1 MSNTISL
8 EELKNLSLPCLPK
21 NLESIRYRAKT
32 QDWPY
37 IEEVGKARGGRLK
50 KYLIASLPAEIR
62 AEIMKRQADEIL
74 AKSDP
79 PPLPSTTKVQRQ
91 KMLQLGLP
99 INELAGRLNDKQ
111 QDVSHARAVFVA
123 EVCKMRDTA
132 GMSLRAAAVYVENQI
147 KMGLLPE
154 QLMRYVPI
162 ANARSNGKRGISW
175 RSLINW
181 VKESEGV
188 ERGNAVLVALAP
200 KKPHE
205 ERSLMAIEWLPAW
218 LSERDMQRDGKVLSE
233 SGEHNLVETHKVYN
247 KKGDS
252 YLTMA
257 YKAPDGSLHTT
268 DRGFN
273 YNAGRMNYRPD
284 LDQYNRRL
292 AHQFAKSEMGGAEF
306 KAVFKQ
312 LSSEFYEVKDRL
324 KIDGKP
330 KKDEKIDIRN
340 KLSRQVKFAAGVLAD
355 DVQKVAG
362 LKRAI
367 VWLSDDTLIK
377 QVDSR
382 EGQDFGADYYAFLPD
397 FLGNPEHIVR
407 DGRELVFTTR
417 RNGEYL
423 WAVLKYIDKV
433 EEIYLQSYRISNEK
447 EIRKLMEKKE
457 VLK

>member
-1 MSNTISL
+1 MSKINF
-8 EELKNLSLPCLPK
+8 
-21 NLESIRYRAKT
+21 
-32 QDWPY
+32 
-37 IEEVGKARGGRLK
+37 V
-50 KYLIASLPAEIR
+50 
-62 AEIMKRQADEIL
+62 
-74 AKSDP
+74 
-79 PPLPSTTKVQRQ
+79 
-91 KMLQLGLP
+91 LGLAP
-99 INELAGRLNDKQ
+99 EKAVEWLKTKQVTAESYRNLTASEIAKVYTIARMTDLDMLNDIKQ
-111 QDVSHARAVFVA
+111 SMVKAASDGQSYNDWLKDILQHLQNKGWLHPNGHDGKVIIDPGSGEVFGAPRRLENIYRTNMQTAYSAGQYQGYMANIDSRPYWMYDAVGDHRTRPAHAA
-123 EVCKMRDTA
+123 MD
-132 GMSLRAAAVYVENQI
+132 GLVY
-147 KMGLLPE
+147 
-154 QLMRYVPI
+154 RYDDPFWTTFYPPNGYRCRCSVI
-162 ANARSNGKRGISW
+162 A
-175 RSLINW
+175 
-181 VKESEGV
+181 
-188 ERGNAVLVALAP
+188 
-200 KKPHE
+200 
-205 ERSLMAIEWLPAW
+205 
-218 LSERDMQRDGKVLSE
+218 LSERDMQREGKVLSE

-284 LDQYNRRL
+284 LDQYNRGL

-312 LSSEFYEVKDRL
+312 LSNEFYEVKDRL

-340 KLSRQVKFAAGVLAD
+340 KLSRQVKFAAGVLGD

-362 LKRAI
+362 LKRAT